1 MLTESAR
8 VTTAAESRF
17 RIDKPNSRPRVVHV
31 VALDG
36 ASETVVATLA
46 RAEWNRASFFTFG
59 EIATDA
65 TRFREAIDPA
75 DVVVMV
81 ATAGERVP
89 DVSAIG
95 EACSQRRIT
104 TTGLILAD
112 PTTPTEALSAAL
124 AAMRPWMLMLVIAS
138 TVDYI
143 EDMLRALRA

>member
-31 VALDG
+31 VALD
-36 ASETVVATLA
+36 APSEAVIATLA
-46 RAEWNRASFFTFG
+46 RGEWNRALFFSFA
-59 EIATDA
+59 EIAADA
-65 TRFREAIDPA
+65 ARFHEAVDPA
-75 DVVVMV
+75 DLVVMV
-81 ATAGERVP
+81 ATAGARTP

-104 TTGLILAD
+104 TTGLILCD
-112 PTTPTEALSAAL
+112 SDTPTEVLSASL
-124 AAMRPWMLMLVIAS
+124 AALRPWMLMLVIAS
-138 TVDYI
+138 SVDYI

>member
-1 MLTESAR
+1 MPTESAR

-17 RIDKPNSRPRVVHV
+17 RIDKPNSRPRIVHV
-31 VALDG
+31 VALDA
-36 ASETVVATLA
+36 ASEAVVAALA
-46 RAEWNRASFFTFG
+46 RAEWNRASFFTLR
-59 EIATDA
+59 ELAANA
-65 TRFREAIDPA
+65 TRFHEAIDPA
-75 DVVVMV
+75 DVIVTV
-81 ATAGERVP
+81 ATAGENVP

-95 EACSQRRIT
+95 EACSRRRIT

-112 PTTPTEALSAAL
+112 PETPTDALSASL